1 VQKTILQLMGL
12 KKCVLRYLIKMTK
25 KANNPL
31 GVLLP
36 MMQPPQQLREMAA
49 KAVME
54 EFGMLFAKL
63 NSPDSG
69 RILESSLQ
77 LLPNEVCQTMAYL
90 IGNEANDIS
99 RGMIYE
105 LACRLAQK
113 LGYNFE
119 SIEPITNAA
128 GNIFILIH
136 AEILRRRGHAEYLA
150 PNDIFTTNPKYP
162 GYNKLTPDGKEI
174 YYQKILESI
183 TTPPKYVM

>member
-1 VQKTILQLMGL
+1 MTHDKLLLQAMHE
-12 KKCVLRYLIKMTK
+12 IH
-25 KANNPL
+25 
-31 GVLLP
+31 
-36 MMQPPQQLREMAA
+36 EMAA
-49 KAVME
+49 NVVME
-54 EFGMLFAKL
+54 EFRTLFTKL

-90 IGNEANDIS
+90 IGNGNEENDIS

-128 GNIFILIH
+128 GNIFVLIH
-136 AEILRRRGHAEYLA
+136 AEILRRRGYAESHC
-150 PNDIFTTNPKYP
+150 
-162 GYNKLTPDGKEI
+162 PDTE
-174 YYQKILESI
+174 
-183 TTPPKYVM
+183 VRFA